1 MRKRGEDNFRVVFLF
16 LDGVGIGKNNPET
29 NPMLQANIPALRW
42 LCGGAFPVLPFH
54 GIHTP
59 HSDVV
64 PVNATLGVAGLPQ
77 SGTGQISIFTG
88 VNGAKK
94 FGKHFG
100 PYPPSPLHPIL
111 AKKYLL
117 SQLQHLGKRVVF
129 ANAYPQRFF
138 EYIESGTRRLSVS
151 SLGCKLC
158 GIPLLT
164 IDALLKNEGI
174 SADFTRERWRELGH
188 PDVAAITA
196 QESGKHLHQI
206 SLQYDFTLFEYWLTD
221 HAGHSQNMRFAKEV
235 LEQFDAFL
243 ASFLEYTDL
252 KTTMIFLVSDHGNLE
267 NLSTKSHTRNRV
279 PCIIA
284 GARRELVATRI
295 KSLTQ
300 ITPALLGLFSKK

>member
-1 MRKRGEDNFRVVFLF
+1 MENRGEDNFKVVFLF
-16 LDGVGIGKNNPET
+16 VDGVGIGKNNPAI

-42 LCGGAFPVLPFH
+42 LCGGAFPMQPFH
-54 GIHTP
+54 RIHTP

-64 PVNATLGVAGLPQ
+64 SVNATLGVAGLPQ

-117 SQLQHLGKRVVF
+117 SQLQNFGKRVVF
-129 ANAYPQRFF
+129 ANAYPKRFF
-138 EYIESGTRRLSVS
+138 EYTESGTRRLSVS

-174 SADFTRERWRELGH
+174 SADFTRERWCELGH
-188 PDVAAITA
+188 PDVTAITA
-196 QESGKHLHQI
+196 QDAGKHLHQI
-206 SLQYDFTLFEYWLTD
+206 SLQHDFTLFEYWLTD
-221 HAGHSQNMRFAKEV
+221 HAGHSQNMQFAKES

-243 ASFLEYTDL
+243 ASFLEHTNL
-252 KTTMIFLVSDHGNLE
+252 KTTMVFLVSDHGNLE
-267 NLSTKSHTRNRV
+267 DLSTKSHTRNRV

-284 GARRELVATRI
+284 GSRREEVAGRI

-300 ITPALLGLFSKK
+300 ITPALVRLFTKE

>member
-1 MRKRGEDNFRVVFLF
+1 MEHRGKDNFKVVFLF
-16 LDGVGIGKNNPET
+16 VDGVGIGKNNPAI
-29 NPMLQANIPALRW
+29 NPMLQANIPTLRW
-42 LCGGAFPVLPFH
+42 LCGGAFPVQPFH

-94 FGKHFG
+94 FGRHFG

-117 SQLQHLGKRVVF
+117 LQLRQLGKRVIF
-129 ANAYPQRFF
+129 ANAYPKRFF
-138 EYIESGTRRLSVS
+138 EYTDSGTRRLSVS

-158 GIPLLT
+158 NIPLLT

-174 SADFTRERWRELGH
+174 SADFTRERWCELGH
-188 PDVAAITA
+188 PDVTAITP
-196 QESGKHLHQI
+196 QEAGKHLHQI
-206 SLQYDFTLFEYWLTD
+206 SLQHDFTLFEYWFTD
-221 HAGHSQNMRFAKEV
+221 HAGHSQNMQFAKDA
-235 LEQFDAFL
+235 LEQFDVFL
-243 ASFLEYTDL
+243 ASFLAHTDL
-252 KTTMIFLVSDHGNLE
+252 KTTMVFLVSDHGNLE
-267 NLSTKSHTRNRV
+267 DLSTKSHTRNRI

-284 GARRELVATRI
+284 GARREEVANRI

-300 ITPALLGLFSKK
+300 ITPALVRFFNKK